1 LSEVKVQLGGN
12 RSRVIRER
20 KNKRKLLGELKLKLT
35 ASSIKELYG
44 MPERLGVL
52 VKLLGKNY
60 KSEQN
65 FAKQR
70 KKLSWPVD
78 GELVPGEKA
87 VKKTGLRGKGILI
100 SSLSGKEVKSVF
112 WGRVVFADWFKGY
125 GKLAI
130 IDHGREFYS
139 LYAHLGKIE
148 VKVKDKVKKGEV
160 IAFINSASP
169 KKTDSLYFELRKKGA
184 EINPLDWLKKKNYH
198 SKP

>member
-78 GELVPGEKA
+78 GELVPGEK
-87 VKKTGLRGKGILI
+87 
-100 SSLSGKEVKSVF
+100 VF